1 MLFRSSGSARVGM
14 SRASLLPWATL
25 LLAPPAGR
33 LAAIVVTL
41 SCSPAST
48 KGLAA
53 SLGSL
58 SPVSGILGFA
68 LAASPASLMAGI
80 LWGPLGAA
88 LSLLAGAMMAMV
100 TGVMVGIWYG
110 RKIGGYNGDA
120 MGAAVELA
128 EVLVLILALA
138 AGRVLL

>member
-1 MLFRSSGSARVGM
+1 
-14 SRASLLPWATL
+14 
-25 LLAPPAGR
+25 
-33 LAAIVVTL
+33 
-41 SCSPAST
+41 
-48 KGLAA
+48 
-53 SLGSL
+53 
-58 SPVSGILGFA
+58 
-68 LAASPASLMAGI
+68 MAGI

-100 TGVMVGIWYG
+100 TGVMVGIWYS

-138 AGRVLL
+138 VGRVLL